1 MLSEGEY
8 TVRYVKFPPL
18 IPGLTAKDE
27 SGHYNIYINSLL
39 SASDQEKA
47 LKHELEHA
55 ISEDF
60 DISKPIEQ
68 VEPYRCFEPVV
79 EKENAIPELAK
90 EPPPPSPSK
99 APQKVEIATL
109 GQLMRFMVNC
119 ENKRKNARQQ
129 AKKRVSIDICGE
141 R

>member
-79 EKENAIPELAK
+79 EKEIVISGPTK
-90 EPPPPSPSK
+90 EPPAPAPSK

-119 ENKRKNARQQ
+119 ENKRQNARQQ
-129 AKKRVSIDICGE
+129 AKKRVSIDIWGE